1 MKKADLKLLRFMR
14 TRGHTPAV
22 EKAAMAISKTGENGY
37 LWFGIG
43 LAGAAIDTKRRK
55 QWLAS
60 AFIGPV
66 AIGLNFGIKLVAK
79 RERPK
84 LEGLPPLGG
93 APSSLSFP
101 SAHATASFAA
111 ATAMSRFAPEYKLAL
126 FGAAAIMAVTRPYL
140 GMHYPS
146 DIAAG
151 AVLGTALGAV
161 TGSVLKG
168 LEEDPNAPYDF

>member
-1 MKKADLKLLRFMR
+1 MKNADLKLLRLMR
-14 TRGHTPAV
+14 TRGHAPAV
-22 EKAAMAISKTGENGY
+22 ERTARTISKAGENGY

-43 LAGAAIDTKRRK
+43 LAGAALDGRRRK
-55 QWLAS
+55 EWLAS
-60 AFIGPV
+60 ALVGPV
-66 AIGLNFGIKLVAK
+66 AIGLNYGVKLVVR

-111 ATAMSRFAPEYKLAL
+111 ATAMSRFAPEYKTLL
-126 FGAAAIMAVTRPYL
+126 FGAAALMAVTRPYL

-146 DIAAG
+146 DVLAG
-151 AVLGTALGAV
+151 AALGTALGAA
-161 TGSVLKG
+161 TGSALAR
-168 LEEDPNAPYDF
+168 LEDDPNAPYDF

>member
-1 MKKADLKLLRFMR
+1 MKNADLKLLRFMR

-22 EKAAMAISKTGENGY
+22 EKAAQLIAKTGENGY

-43 LAGAAIDTKRRK
+43 LAGAAFDPPRRK
-55 QWLAS
+55 PWLFS
-60 AFIGPV
+60 AAIGPV
-66 AIGLNFGIKLVAK
+66 AIGLNFGIKLIAK
-79 RERPK
+79 RPRPT

-111 ATAMSRFAPEYKLAL
+111 ATAMSRFAPELKLAL
-126 FGAAAIMAVTRPYL
+126 FGAAATMAVTRPYL

-146 DIAAG
+146 DVAAG
-151 AVLGTALGAV
+151 AVLGTVLGAV
-161 TGSVLKG
+161 VPIPGGRTPG
-168 LEEDPNAPYDF
+168 LGPV